1 MQICCTLFLYTNAHH
16 RPNLIPSIYQKNA
29 KAKCGCINP
38 FPGNTGSEPRNTCSK
53 SHWCFVNCS
62 SDCYDVKPT
71 DGGKRCFS
79 AYACRATN
87 LLPTISTPSVSRTRN
102 PSAPKVKC
110 ACINPLSGANAVM
123 GDPERTCA
131 ALDYCFVEA
140 NADCSDVQPAPGEG
154 RWYSHDACDL
164 KPVATT
170 IPSIPIIPVKP
181 VASVAPTIQSIPV
194 KPVASVSDIVDIR
207 KALIG
212 QSDLIDLRT
221 A

>member
-1 MQICCTLFLYTNAHH
+1 MQISCTLFLYTNAHH
-16 RPNLIPSIYQKNA
+16 RPNSIPSIYQKNT
-29 KAKCGCINP
+29 KVKCGCINP
-38 FPGNTGSEPRNTCSK
+38 FPGNTGSEPRNTCSN

-87 LLPTISTPSVSRTRN
+87 LLPALSRLSTPSLSRTRN
-102 PSAPKVKC
+102 QSAPKVKC
-110 ACINPLSGANAVM
+110 ACINPLSGANAFM
-123 GDPERTCA
+123 GDPERTCD

-164 KPVATT
+164 KPLTTT
-170 IPSIPIIPVKP
+170 IPSVPVTP
-181 VASVAPTIQSIPV
+181 VATVASVP
-194 KPVASVSDIVDIR
+194 DIVHIR
-207 KALIG
+207 TAVID
-212 QSDLIDLRT
+212 QSGLIDLRT

>member
-1 MQICCTLFLYTNAHH
+1 MQTCCTLFLYTNAHH
-16 RPNLIPSIYQKNA
+16 RPNFTPSIYQKNT

-38 FPGNTGSEPRNTCSK
+38 FPGTTGSEPRHTCFY

-87 LLPTISTPSVSRTRN
+87 LLDVSPASVSRTRN
-102 PSAPKVKC
+102 PSSPSVSIKNTPSSPKVRC

-123 GDPERTCA
+123 GDPDRTCD

-140 NADCSDVQPAPGEG
+140 NADCSDVQPAPGVG
-154 RWYSHDACDL
+154 RWYSHEACDL
-164 KPVATT
+164 KPATT
-170 IPSIPIIPVKP
+170 TIIPSIPINP
-181 VASVAPTIQSIPV
+181 VAKQPETTVPSIAVLVVP
-194 KPVASVSDIVDIR
+194 R
-207 KALIG
+207 
-212 QSDLIDLRT
+212 QSDVIDLRLVD
-221 A
+221 